1 MSFESFMVHDL
12 TIVRP
17 GTTTGRG
24 SDVVADWAN
33 TVETATT
40 GWFNQTAT
48 ADLDA
53 TRAGQESDW
62 LLSLRSSTDIRK
74 GDRVEWDGFTLEVV
88 GHPWKV
94 YAKTVFHHI
103 EVQLKVVEG

>member
-1 MSFESFMVHDL
+1 MSFESFMVNDL

-17 GTTTGRG
+17 GTTSGRG
-24 SDVVADWAN
+24 SDVVADWVN
-33 TVETATT
+33 TVETETT

-62 LLSLRSSTDIRK
+62 LLSVRPGEDILK

-94 YAKTVFHHI
+94 YARSEHHHT
-103 EVQLKVVEG
+103 EVALKVVEG

>member
-1 MSFESFMVHDL
+1 MSFESFMVHRL
-12 TIVRP
+12 TILRP

-33 TVETATT
+33 AVETDTT

-62 LLSLRSSTDIRK
+62 LLSVRPDEDIRK
-74 GDRVEWDGFTLEVV
+74 GDRVEWDGYTLEVV

-94 YAKTVFHHI
+94 YAKAVHHHT
-103 EVQLKVVEG
+103 EVLLKVVEG